1 MMKYTWCLISLLA
14 FSTGANAE
22 FNIENNKNQPTYIKI
37 GYRNVLN
44 SSFIYPDSDKNIN
57 LKKNIVNIP
66 YEDVLIVFQPLL
78 KNDNKIKGMDY
89 YFLDYECFVQF
100 GGVKYKLPFI
110 ISDVAAVGASML
122 FNDDNII
129 IFSVES
135 YTNPVS
141 NNNSKKFKSDVYV
154 MNKKNS
160 GLYAPSFLSLN
171 KKLNNFNDA
180 SMEFSR
186 FISAKYD
193 KNEKKYNILYE
204 INNALEDFSS
214 TGRVVY
220 EKAPIEYSFIL
231 IPDKKKPFLIK
242 KFSEKKKGSNNVI
255 SNDDRGGMYSSFLK
269 KDIN

>member
-22 FNIENNKNQPTYIKI
+22 FNIENNKNQPTYIKL

-44 SSFIYPDSDKNIN
+44 SSFIYPDSDKNVN
-57 LKKNIVNIP
+57 LKRNTVNIP

-89 YFLDYECFVQF
+89 YFLNYECFVQF

-110 ISDVAAVGASML
+110 ISDVAAVGASIL
-122 FNDDNII
+122 FNDDNIVV
-129 IFSVES
+129 FSVES
-135 YTNPVS
+135 YANPVS

-154 MNKKNS
+154 LNKKNS

-171 KKLNNFNDA
+171 KKLKNLNDA
-180 SMEFSR
+180 SMEFSK

-204 INNALEDFSS
+204 INNASEDFSS
-214 TGRVVY
+214 TGKVVY

-231 IPDKKKPFLIK
+231 IPDQKKPFLIK
-242 KFSEKKKGSNNVI
+242 NFSEKKKGSNNVI

-269 KDIN
+269 KDID